1 MAVFRMADFEPHIG
15 TIFEVTPPGMG
26 PVELELVEVRDTG
39 SASYDGFSLLL
50 RGSADSVFR
59 HNTCKVR
66 HPAMGEMEL
75 FLGPVQTGKTDAVYF
90 QAIFS
95 APKGA

>member
-1 MAVFRMADFEPHIG
+1 MAEFEPHIG
-15 TIFEVTPPGMG
+15 TSFQVTPPDMG

-39 SASYDGFSLLL
+39 SGPFDGFSLLF
-50 RGSADSVFR
+50 RGGANAVFR
-59 HNTCKVR
+59 HNTCLVR
-66 HPAMGEMEL
+66 HPVMGEMEM
-75 FLGPVQTGKTDAVYF
+75 FLGPVHTGKTEEVYY